1 MATLSY
7 TTENHIIMAAEY
19 RLLTYLS
26 SGRPQAGV
34 LIGERVFPAR
44 DLLPAADGIDTS
56 SVLGLLQSWSAVR
69 DKLCA
74 AVERVSSGE
83 GLALAELTLEAPI
96 LYPGAVFATGGNY
109 PDHLDEMANKY
120 GRPPLT
126 KHKAAEPFFTLKT
139 SAHSAIGHGA
149 PIRHPSFTSKLD
161 YEAEIGVV
169 IGQFVDNISEAR
181 AMDAVAGYTIIND
194 LSARDYARRE
204 TLPNQ
209 MTHDWFGQ
217 KCFRDSMPMG
227 PWLTPAE
234 FVPDPYDM
242 SIKLWVNGELRQNGS
257 SKNMIYPLAEQISYL
272 SRHLTLR
279 PGDVISTGCPSG
291 VGVAQDKFLKPGDEM
306 RIEVSHCGVLAN
318 RVVDG

>member
-1 MATLSY
+1 M
-7 TTENHIIMAAEY
+7 TTEY
-19 RLLTYLS
+19 RLLTYRS
-26 SGRPQAGV
+26 GSGRPRAGV
-34 LIGERVFPAR
+34 LVGERVFPAS
-44 DLLPAADGIDTS
+44 DLLAAGNGVDT
-56 SVLGLLQSWSAVR
+56 SVLGLLQSWSTVR
-69 DKLCA
+69 DQLRA
-74 AVERVSSGE
+74 AAGQVSSGDGL
-83 GLALAELTLEAPI
+83 GLADLALDAPI

-139 SAHSAIGHGA
+139 SAHSAIGNGM

-169 IGQFVDNISEAR
+169 IGEFADNISEAH
-181 AMDAVAGYTIIND
+181 AMDAIAGYLIIND

-242 SIKLWVNGELRQNGS
+242 SIRLWVNGELRQNGS

-291 VGVAQDKFLKPGDEM
+291 VGVAQDKFLTPGDEM
-306 RIEVSHCGVLAN
+306 RIEVSYCGVLVN
-318 RVVDG
+318 RVVAG

>member
-1 MATLSY
+1 VHPAHTL
-7 TTENHIIMAAEY
+7 
-19 RLLTYLS
+19 L
-26 SGRPQAGV
+26 AG
-34 LIGERVFPAR
+34 IGDV
-44 DLLPAADGIDTS
+44 DSS
-56 SVLGLLQSWSAVR
+56 SVLGLLQAWSAVR
-69 DKLCA
+69 EPLRA
-74 AVERVSSGE
+74 AAERVAPDQ
-83 GLALAELTLEAPI
+83 GLALADLTLDAPI
-96 LYPGAVFATGGNY
+96 LYPAAVIATGGNY
-109 PDHLDEMANKY
+109 PDHLDEMAKRY
-120 GRPPLT
+120 GRAPIS
-126 KHKAAEPFFTLKT
+126 KHKVTEPFFTLKT

-169 IGQFVDNISEAR
+169 IGQFVENISEAR
-181 AMDAVAGYTIIND
+181 AMDAVAGYVIIND

-242 SIKLWVNGELRQNGS
+242 SIKLWVNGELRQDGS
-257 SKNMIYPLAEQISYL
+257 SRNMLYPLAQQIAYL

-291 VGVAQDKFLKPGDEM
+291 VGAAQDKYLKPGDEI
-306 RIEVSHCGVLAN
+306 RIEVGGCGVLVN
-318 RVVDG
+318 SVVAG

>member
-1 MATLSY
+1 
-7 TTENHIIMAAEY
+7 MAAEY
-19 RLLTYLS
+19 RLLTYR
-26 SGRPQAGV
+26 GGDGNPQAGLLV
-34 LIGERVFPAR
+34 GEQVVPIR
-44 DLLPAADGIDTS
+44 DLLPATDKVDTS
-56 SVLGLLQSWSAVR
+56 SVLGLLQSWGVIR
-69 DKLCA
+69 EQLHDA
-74 AVERVSSGE
+74 AERVSAEE
-83 GLALAELTLEAPI
+83 GFALAGLTLEAPI

-109 PDHLDEMANKY
+109 ADHLDEMANKY
-120 GRPPLT
+120 GRPKLT

-139 SAHSAIGHGA
+139 SAHSVIGHRA
-149 PIRHPSFTSKLD
+149 PIRHPSFTRKLD

-169 IGQFVDNISEAR
+169 IGAYAHNVSEDR
-181 AMDAVAGYTIIND
+181 AMETIAGYLIVND

-209 MTHDWFGQ
+209 TTHDWFGQ

-227 PWLTPAE
+227 PWLTPAK

-242 SIKLWVNGELRQNGS
+242 NIKLWINDELRQNGS
-257 SKNMIYPLAEQISYL
+257 SKNMIYPLAEQIAYL

-291 VGVAQDKFLKPGDEM
+291 VGVAQDKFLKPGDEI

-318 RVVDG
+318 QVVAG

>member
-1 MATLSY
+1 MP
-7 TTENHIIMAAEY
+7 AEY
-19 RLLTYLS
+19 RLLTYRS
-26 SGRPQAGV
+26 GGGRPQAGV
-34 LIGERVFPAR
+34 LISECVFPAR

-56 SVLGLLQSWSAVR
+56 SVLGLLQSWRTVR
-69 DKLCA
+69 DKLRA
-74 AVERVSSGE
+74 AAERVSLGE
-83 GLALAELTLEAPI
+83 GLALAGLMLEAPI

-120 GRPPLT
+120 ARPPLT

-149 PIRHPSFTSKLD
+149 PVRHPSFTNKLD

-169 IGQFVDNISEAR
+169 IGAFVENISETR
-181 AMDAVAGYTIIND
+181 AMDAIAGYLIIND

-242 SIKLWVNGELRQNGS
+242 SIRLWVNGELRQNGS

-291 VGVAQDKFLKPGDEM
+291 VGVAQDKFLTAGDEM
-306 RIEVSHCGVLAN
+306 RIEVSHCGVLVN
-318 RVVDG
+318 RVVAG

>member
-1 MATLSY
+1 MT
-7 TTENHIIMAAEY
+7 AEY
-19 RLLTYLS
+19 RLLTYRS
-26 SGRPQAGV
+26 GRGRPQAGV
-34 LIGERVFPAR
+34 LIGERVFAAR
-44 DLLPAADGIDTS
+44 DVLATDGVDTS
-56 SVLGLLQSWSAVR
+56 SVLGLLQSWDAMR
-69 DKLCA
+69 DQLRG
-74 AVERVSSGE
+74 AVERGAR
-83 GLALAELTLEAPI
+83 GDGHALSDVTLDAPI

-120 GRPPLT
+120 GRPRLT
-126 KHKAAEPFFTLKT
+126 HYKAAEPFFTLKT

-169 IGQFVDNISEAR
+169 IGRFVDNVPEDR
-181 AMDAVAGYTIIND
+181 AMEAIAGYTIIND

-234 FVPDPYDM
+234 FVPDPYAM
-242 SIKLWVNGELRQNGS
+242 SIKLWVNGELRQDGS
-257 SKNMIYPLAEQISYL
+257 ARNMIYPLAEQISYL

-306 RIEVSHCGVLAN
+306 RIEVSHCGVLVN
-318 RVVDG
+318 PVVAG

>member
-1 MATLSY
+1 MT
-7 TTENHIIMAAEY
+7 AEY
-19 RLLTYLS
+19 RLLTYRS
-26 SGRPQAGV
+26 GNGRPRAGV
-34 LIGERVFPAR
+34 LVGERVFPAS
-44 DLLPAADGIDTS
+44 DLLTAGSGIDTS
-56 SVLGLLQSWSAVR
+56 SVLGLLQSWSAAR
-69 DKLCA
+69 DQLRTA
-74 AVERVSSGE
+74 AEQVSPGE
-83 GLALAELTLEAPI
+83 GLAPPDLTLDAPI

-139 SAHSAIGHGA
+139 SAHSAIGNGM

-169 IGQFVDNISEAR
+169 IGEFADNISEAR
-181 AMDAVAGYTIIND
+181 AMDVIAGYLIIND

-242 SIKLWVNGELRQNGS
+242 SIRLWVNGELRQNGS

-291 VGVAQDKFLKPGDEM
+291 VGVAQDKFLTPGDEM
-306 RIEVSHCGVLAN
+306 RIEVSYCGVLVN
-318 RVVDG
+318 RVVAG

>member
-1 MATLSY
+1 MAV
-7 TTENHIIMAAEY
+7 EY
-19 RLLTYLS
+19 RLLTYR
-26 SGRPQAGV
+26 SGSARPQAGV
-34 LIGERVFPAR
+34 LVGERVYPAHT
-44 DLLPAADGIDTS
+44 LLARADGVDTS
-56 SVLGLLQSWSAVR
+56 SVLGLLQAWSIVR
-69 DKLCA
+69 DALRT
-74 AVERVSSGE
+74 AVARDLPGE
-83 GLALAELTLEAPI
+83 GLPLADLTLEAPI
-96 LYPGAVFATGGNY
+96 LYPGTVLATGGNY
-109 PDHLDEMANKY
+109 ADHLDEMAKKY

-126 KHKAAEPFFTLKT
+126 RHKVAEPFFTLKT

-169 IGQFVDNISEAR
+169 IGAFVENIPEAR
-181 AMDAVAGYTIIND
+181 AMEAIAGYTIVND

-242 SIKLWVNGELRQNGS
+242 SIKLWVNGELRQDGS
-257 SKNMIYPLAEQISYL
+257 SRNMIYPLAEQIAYL
-272 SRHLTLR
+272 SRHITLR

-291 VGVAQDKFLKPGDEM
+291 VGVAQDKFLKPGDEI
-306 RIEVSHCGVLAN
+306 RIEVSGCGVLVN
-318 RVVDG
+318 RVVAG

>member
-1 MATLSY
+1 MP
-7 TTENHIIMAAEY
+7 AEY
-19 RLLTYLS
+19 RLLTYR
-26 SGRPQAGV
+26 SGNEKPQAGV
-34 LIGERVFPAR
+34 LVGERIFPVR
-44 DLLPAADGIDTS
+44 DLLAAGDGVDPS
-56 SVLGLLQSWSAVR
+56 SVLGLLQSWSTVR
-69 DKLCA
+69 DQLRVA
-74 AVERVSSGE
+74 AQGVSAGE
-83 GLALAELTLEAPI
+83 GLALADLTLDAPI

-126 KHKAAEPFFTLKT
+126 KHRVAEPFFTLKT
-139 SAHSAIGHGA
+139 SAHSAVGHGA
-149 PIRHPSFTSKLD
+149 PIRYPRFTSKLD

-169 IGQFVDNISEAR
+169 IGAFVDNISEDR
-181 AMDAVAGYTIIND
+181 AMDTIAGYLIIND

-234 FVPDPYDM
+234 FVADPYDM
-242 SIKLWVNGELRQNGS
+242 SIKLWVNGELRQDGS

-291 VGVAQDKFLKPGDEM
+291 VGVARDKFLKPGDEM
-306 RIEVSHCGVLAN
+306 RIEVSHCGVLVN
-318 RVVDG
+318 RLVAG

>member
-1 MATLSY
+1 
-7 TTENHIIMAAEY
+7 MAAEY
-19 RLLTYLS
+19 RLLTYRTNE
-26 SGRPQAGV
+26 GTPQAGILV
-34 LIGERVFPAR
+34 DGRVHPAGT
-44 DLLPAADGIDTS
+44 LLAGAGGVDSS
-56 SVLGLLQSWSAVR
+56 SVLGLLQAWSAAR
-69 DKLCA
+69 DPLRA
-74 AVERVSSGE
+74 AAERVTPDQ
-83 GLALAELTLEAPI
+83 GLALADLTLDAPI

-109 PDHLDEMANKY
+109 RDHLDEMASKY
-120 GRPPLT
+120 GRPPIS
-126 KHKAAEPFFTLKT
+126 KHKVAEPFFTLKT
-139 SAHSAIGHGA
+139 SAHSAIGCGA

-169 IGQFVDNISEAR
+169 IGQFVENIPEAR
-181 AMDAVAGYTIIND
+181 AMEAIAGYLIIND

-242 SIKLWVNGELRQNGS
+242 SIKLWVNDELRQNGS
-257 SKNMIYPLAEQISYL
+257 SKNMLYPLAQQIAYL

-291 VGVAQDKFLKPGDEM
+291 VGAAQDKYLQPGDEI
-306 RIEVSHCGVLAN
+306 RIEVSHCGVLVN
-318 RVVDG
+318 QVVAG

>member
-1 MATLSY
+1 
-7 TTENHIIMAAEY
+7 MAAEY
-19 RLLTYLS
+19 RLLTYRANG
-26 SGRPQAGV
+26 GRPQAGV
-34 LIGERVFPAR
+34 LVDGRVHPAHT
-44 DLLPAADGIDTS
+44 LLADAGGVDSS
-56 SVLGLLQSWSAVR
+56 SVLGLLQAWSAVR
-69 DKLCA
+69 DPLRA
-74 AVERVSSGE
+74 AAARVTPGQ
-83 GLALAELTLEAPI
+83 GIALAELTLDAPI

-120 GRPPLT
+120 GRPPISR
-126 KHKAAEPFFTLKT
+126 HKVAEPFFTLKT

-169 IGQFVDNISEAR
+169 IGQFVENISEAR
-181 AMDAVAGYTIIND
+181 AMEAIAGYLIIND

-242 SIKLWVNGELRQNGS
+242 SIKLWVNGELRQDGS
-257 SKNMIYPLAEQISYL
+257 SKNMLYPLAQQIAYL

-291 VGVAQDKFLKPGDEM
+291 VGAAQDKYLKPGDEI
-306 RIEVSHCGVLAN
+306 RIEVGHCGVLVN
-318 RVVDG
+318 TVVAG

>member
-1 MATLSY
+1 
-7 TTENHIIMAAEY
+7 MAAEY
-19 RLLTYLS
+19 RLLTYRTND
-26 SGRPQAGV
+26 GRPQAGILV
-34 LIGERVFPAR
+34 GERVYPAHT
-44 DLLPAADGIDTS
+44 LLAGSDGDSS
-56 SVLGLLQSWSAVR
+56 SVLGLLQNWSAVR
-69 DKLCA
+69 DLLRTA
-74 AVERVSSGE
+74 AKQVTPEQ
-83 GLALAELTLEAPI
+83 GLALAGLTLDAPI

-126 KHKAAEPFFTLKT
+126 KHKAAGPFFTLKT
-139 SAHSAIGHGA
+139 SAHSAIGHGM

-169 IGQFVDNISEAR
+169 IGEFADNISEAR
-181 AMDAVAGYTIIND
+181 AMDVIAGYLIIND

-242 SIKLWVNGELRQNGS
+242 SIKLWVNGELRQDGNS
-257 SKNMIYPLAEQISYL
+257 RHMLYPLAEQIAYL

-291 VGVAQDKFLKPGDEM
+291 VGVAQDKFLEPGDEI
-306 RIEVSHCGVLAN
+306 RIEVGYCGDLVN
-318 RVVDG
+318 RVVAA